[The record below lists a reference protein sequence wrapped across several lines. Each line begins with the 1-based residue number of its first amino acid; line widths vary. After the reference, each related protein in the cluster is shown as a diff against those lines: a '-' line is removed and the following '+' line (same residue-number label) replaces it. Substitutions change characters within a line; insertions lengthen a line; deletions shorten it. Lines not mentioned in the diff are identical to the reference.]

1 MPARFPVRK
10 TGSAFAKPVD
20 PILGQ
25 TIPFAAIGAVR
36 RQDQRQTLTQTCADA
51 GYFSRNVRAIEV
63 LIDRDAVASSAAA
76 TDGIWQHHDLDPGYC
91 IYMFLAVPAPR
102 RRPGRRAAGDEAPR

>member
-25 TIPFAAIGAVR
+25 TIPFAAIGEFDAKTSA
-36 RQDQRQTLTQTCADA
+36 QMLTQTRADA

-63 LIDRDAVASSAAA
+63 PIDRDAVASSAAA
-76 TDGIWQHHDLDPGYC
+76 TDGIWQHYDLDPGY
-91 IYMFLAVPAPR
+91 
-102 RRPGRRAAGDEAPR
+102 